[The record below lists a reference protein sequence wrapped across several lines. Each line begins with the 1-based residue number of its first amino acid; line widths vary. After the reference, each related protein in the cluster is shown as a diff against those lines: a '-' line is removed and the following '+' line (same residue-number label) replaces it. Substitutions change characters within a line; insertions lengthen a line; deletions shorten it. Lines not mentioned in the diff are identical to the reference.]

1 MKKVLIF
8 GSGSIGNHLA
18 NACRKINLSVSVT
31 DISYKALLRMKNKI
45 YPLRYVKWD
54 KQIQIIKYSDIFK
67 SKTKFDLVIV
77 GTPPETHYSLLNK
90 IFAKIK
96 FNKLMVEK
104 PLTISKTNIN
114 YEKLIK
120 LSNKNKIF
128 VGYNHSVSDSFL
140 YFHNLIKKIKKKD
153 LIFIDVNWKE
163 GWSGILKAHFWNKNE
178 FSSYLGD
185 ISRGGGSTHEHSH
198 GLHFVVCLS
207 KILKFKLPNQMT
219 KFMNYK
225 IKNKKLYYD
234 NYVNINWKI
243 DNFLINYTSDLIC
256 EPADKSISLFTT
268 TAKYELFFNYKR
280 ILIW

>member
-140 YFHNLIKKIKKKD
+140 YFHNLIKKIKKK
-153 LIFIDVNWKE
+153 I
-163 GWSGILKAHFWNKNE
+163 
-178 FSSYLGD
+178 
-185 ISRGGGSTHEHSH
+185 
-198 GLHFVVCLS
+198 
-207 KILKFKLPNQMT
+207 
-219 KFMNYK
+219 
-225 IKNKKLYYD
+225 
-234 NYVNINWKI
+234 
-243 DNFLINYTSDLIC
+243 
-256 EPADKSISLFTT
+256 
-268 TAKYELFFNYKR
+268 
-280 ILIW
+280 